1 MVVNTV
7 VVNTVAVVGSTGR
20 LGSAVARECARR
32 GLPIVAEVWSGGRRI
47 GAERPDVVVDA
58 SHPAALDDT
67 AELCRRTGSPLLY
80 CVSNPG
86 GERLRLLR
94 DLSAEI
100 PVALATNLSPLH
112 WIQVRTAA
120 LAAQLAGAITDDAET
135 MIVDRHPATK
145 RDAPSATARL
155 LRETMGGHADIT
167 SVRYGPMVSD
177 HHIVFTAGPET
188 LELNH
193 SVRDIRAA
201 ALGALRLAGELVGLP
216 AGWFTA
222 AQLYDRIAERSA
234 GESSPDPSVDSS
246 HIPTRSR

>member
-1 MVVNTV
+1 MD
-7 VVNTVAVVGSTGR
+7 VNTVAIVGSTGR
-20 LGSAVARECARR
+20 LGSAVARECARC
-32 GLPIVAEVWSGGRRI
+32 GLPIVAEVWSRGRRI
-47 GAERPDVVVDA
+47 GVERPDVVVDA
-58 SHPAALDDT
+58 SSPAALDVT

-86 GERLRLLR
+86 SERLRLLR
-94 DLSAEI
+94 ELSAEI

-112 WIQVRTAA
+112 WIQMRTAA
-120 LAAQLAGAITDDAET
+120 LAAQLAGAISDDMET
-135 MIVDRHPATK
+135 TILDRHPTTK
-145 RDAPSATARL
+145 RDAPSGTARL

-177 HHIVFTAGPET
+177 HHVVFTAGPET

-201 ALGALRLAGELVGLP
+201 ALGALRLAGELVRLP

-222 AQLYDRIAERSA
+222 AQLYERIAERPSPESA
-234 GESSPDPSVDSS
+234 PDSS
-246 HIPTRSR
+246 AASPHIPTRSR